1 MHAKTLLFI
10 NCQILFDSGALY
22 SAFLCC
28 LSSAVLLIFKKKL
41 FKNIPSPGCLAR
53 WLICS
58 ERELTLKLRSLS
70 RAYTWKV
77 KKTDIL
83 FVLIIKNKFLVTIY
97 CTRNISVY

>member
-70 RAYTWKV
+70 TV
-77 KKTDIL
+77 KHNNLQK
-83 FVLIIKNKFLVTIY
+83 
-97 CTRNISVY
+97 ISFFFF